1 MAKGAKVLKHSPSD
15 SSEDESDDNLK
26 PSYSKLAKI
35 AVKQQKALEKIQNL
49 LDKSDDLLGEELNR
63 TKTLTDNLQ
72 RLQTR
77 FDNLQN
83 HHNTLL
89 TDHEKLFYEFLQRKQ
104 DLEKLKASYE
114 DLQKESDSLLA
125 QQISSA

>member
-1 MAKGAKVLKHSPSD
+1 MAKAAKLLQHSPSH

-35 AVKQQKALEKIQNL
+35 VAKQQKALEKIQNQ
-49 LDKSDDLLGEELNR
+49 LDRSDDLLCEELNQ

-89 TDHEKLFYEFLQRKQ
+89 TDHEKLSYEFL
-104 DLEKLKASYE
+104 
-114 DLQKESDSLLA
+114 
-125 QQISSA
+125 

>member
-1 MAKGAKVLKHSPSD
+1 MAKGAKALKNSCSD

-35 AVKQQKALEKIQNL
+35 AVNQQKALEKIQNQ
-49 LDKSDDLLGEELNR
+49 LDKSNDLLGEELNR

-77 FDNLQN
+77 FDNLIII
-83 HHNTLL
+83 TL
-89 TDHEKLFYEFLQRKQ
+89 
-104 DLEKLKASYE
+104 S
-114 DLQKESDSLLA
+114 
-125 QQISSA
+125 